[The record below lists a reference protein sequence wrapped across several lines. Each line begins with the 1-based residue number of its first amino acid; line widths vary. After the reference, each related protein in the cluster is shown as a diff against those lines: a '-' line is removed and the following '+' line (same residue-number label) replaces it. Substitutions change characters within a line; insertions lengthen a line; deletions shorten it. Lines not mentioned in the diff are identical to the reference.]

1 MLLMYKTKKK
11 LELYFPSSY
20 TYLTN
25 QSCIF
30 QYNIFLYYN
39 IMTAVPV
46 LPFSQLSDWMDFW
59 QVQHRA
65 LVKHY
70 QHVFVFSACTNNNI
84 LHTTSF
90 LSLFYLGIPEVIN
103 LMENMHFVSKQ
114 NESTSLH
121 ITN

>member
-1 MLLMYKTKKK
+1 
-11 LELYFPSSY
+11 
-20 TYLTN
+20 
-25 QSCIF
+25 
-30 QYNIFLYYN
+30 
-39 IMTAVPV
+39 MTAVPV